1 MGTSVNATMRF
12 KVKYLACQG
21 NMHAYVY
28 ILYMYTD
35 LDMYI
40 QMHVIAI
47 RYEYAEI
54 NAIKNYKKKFK
65 LTFSRQFI
73 ITYIYTYIHN

>member
-1 MGTSVNATMRF
+1 
-12 KVKYLACQG
+12 
-21 NMHAYVY
+21 
-28 ILYMYTD
+28 MYTD

-40 QMHVIAI
+40 QMHVLAI

-73 ITYIYTYIHN
+73 LTYIYKYVHNYVDEQ